1 MARLFSREICGPE
14 SGRVGWRG
22 GREASPRLS
31 REGLAGGLGRWRG
44 RGRVVRGGP
53 LQLGRKLGALEA
65 LQLPRRAPL
74 NRPRGAGPGNL
85 APALEADPSRAG
97 AGWPL
102 APRPRS
108 NVMAGPRRGLGS
120 PPGQG
125 CLCADAADPCS
136 RAANPFRLTALAGW
150 GQEAW
155 EPGAGLGVGGWGRG
169 GRGGGERW
177 GGRHPVETRLLPTV
191 LFQPST

>member
-1 MARLFSREICGPE
+1 M
-14 SGRVGWRG
+14 
-22 GREASPRLS
+22 
-31 REGLAGGLGRWRG
+31 
-44 RGRVVRGGP
+44 RGGP

-74 NRPRGAGPGNL
+74 NRLRGAGPGNL
-85 APALEADPSRAG
+85 APALEADRSRAG

-102 APRPRS
+102 APQPRS

-155 EPGAGLGVGGWGRG
+155 EPGAGLGA
-169 GRGGGERW
+169 GGEVGVEEGSPEA
-177 GGRHPVETRLLPTV
+177 GGPRGDPSAPNVVISALKVARGTPLPR
-191 LFQPST
+191 